1 MDNIKTTEELLGF
14 LKNSPT
20 AFQAVEEIEKKLAET
35 GFAKLGEHENWD
47 IVPGGKYFVTRNSSS
62 VIAFSVPKE
71 YVQSFMITASH
82 TDSPTFKLK
91 SAFEAEACGKYVKL
105 NVEGYGGMILSSWL
119 DRPLS
124 IAGRLIIKDGNKSRL
139 KMSTSTV
146 ISCSSRT
153 LQYTRTVR

>member
-20 AFQAVEEIEKKLAET
+20 AFQAVEEIEKKLTEA

-47 IVPGGKYFVTRNSSS
+47 IVPSGKYFVTRNGSS
-62 VIAFSVPKE
+62 VIAFSVPKK
-71 YVQSFMITASH
+71 YAHSFMITASH

-124 IAGRLIIKDGNKSRL
+124 IAGRLIVKDGSK
-139 KMSTSTV
+139 
-146 ISCSSRT
+146 I
-153 LQYTRTVR
+153 TRTVR